1 MHTLLVERKERGL
14 TGVSPVSKR
23 GDLKRAI
30 TALAF
35 TLFAAASLA
44 ECVKTTP
51 VKQEYKQS
59 EAVVIGT
66 VESARRMP
74 QTWDTFDGTD
84 FVVHVDQKIKGKQ
97 SGEIV
102 VFSEHSDRAF
112 PMKVGSQYLLFL
124 TDNYQHWE
132 VNECGNSGAM
142 EDEGTVI
149 KKIVHML
156 GED

>member
-1 MHTLLVERKERGL
+1 
-14 TGVSPVSKR
+14 
-23 GDLKRAI
+23 LKRAT

-35 TLFAAASLA
+35 ILFAAASFA

-66 VESARRMP
+66 VDSARL
-74 QTWDTFDGTD
+74 TAKTCDTFDGTD

-102 VFSEHSDRAF
+102 VFSEHSDHAF
-112 PMKVGSQYLLFL
+112 PMEVGSQYLLFL

-132 VNECGNSGAM
+132 VNKCGNSGAM
-142 EDEGTVI
+142 DDEGKVI
-149 KKIVHML
+149 KSLVHML